1 MSTVAP
7 KNIVMLSRRDI
18 VEPLNLSHE
27 IKAGLERPFTRLPSC
42 WAHFNAAGSRVQA
55 LTEAALEAA
64 VAAQVRGHSGLLILA
79 ALVLRDSQLFSDRR
93 AVGQPPSL
101 VAVQL
106 PAA

>member
-1 MSTVAP
+1 V
-7 KNIVMLSRRDI
+7 
-18 VEPLNLSHE
+18 
-27 IKAGLERPFTRLPSC
+27 
-42 WAHFNAAGSRVQA
+42 
-55 LTEAALEAA
+55 LTEVALEA
-64 VAAQVRGHSGLLILA
+64 VDAAQVRGQSGLLILA